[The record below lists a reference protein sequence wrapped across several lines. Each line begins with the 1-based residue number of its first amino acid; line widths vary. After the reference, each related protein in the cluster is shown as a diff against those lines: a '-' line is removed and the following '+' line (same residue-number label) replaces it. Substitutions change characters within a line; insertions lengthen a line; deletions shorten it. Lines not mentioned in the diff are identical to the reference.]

1 MNNQGV
7 NHHDPTDGL
16 QPLGETSLYAI
27 ERAAKSTMLM
37 LIQNQNQQP
46 YGLYSYFVMRGM
58 GFAINFIDP
67 DGRVHKQDYMEKKR
81 FMSNEELLVMLQLR
95 MAVEEYQM
103 ATYGRIIGYFI

>member
-7 NHHDPTDGL
+7 NHRDVPGGL
-16 QPLGETSLYAI
+16 QSLGETSLYAI

-37 LIQNQNQQP
+37 LIQNRNQQP

-58 GFAINFIDP
+58 GFAMNFVDP
-67 DGRVHKQDYMEKKR
+67 DGRVHEQDYKKKKN

-95 MAVEEYQM
+95 LAVEEYQV